1 MSDLYSELLVKKERT
16 AKDRLVKG
24 SIIALIVLLVLAGL
38 FIMPLLL
45 IAAIVLGVCAYLFI
59 FPGTDLEFEYLFVNG
74 ELDIDKIMAK
84 SKRKRVKSLN
94 ITECD
99 IMAPINSHRMDY
111 YNSNQKLQVQDFSSE
126 NPEHKRFAIH
136 VNEEKI
142 AKQAEKTKDCSEQ
155 ELQDIADVMEGTYEY
170 SVEQNVLT
178 LTDSEYGSQKTFEK
192 SGK

>member
-99 IMAPINSHRMDY
+99 IMAPLNSHRMDY
-111 YNSNQKLQVQDFSSE
+111 YNSNQKLKVQEFSSG
-126 NPEHKRFAIH
+126 NPEHKRFAI
-136 VNEEKI
+136 VCRDGADTCKVIIEPDEI
-142 AKQAEKTKDCSEQ
+142 LAKTMRNTAPSKVFLD
-155 ELQDIADVMEGTYEY
+155 
-170 SVEQNVLT
+170 
-178 LTDSEYGSQKTFEK
+178 
-192 SGK
+192 

>member
-99 IMAPINSHRMDY
+99 IMAPLNSHRMDY
-111 YNSNQKLQVQDFSSE
+111 YNGNQNMKVLDFSSG
-126 NPEHKRFAIH
+126 NPEHKRFGVITRLDG
-136 VNEEKI
+136 NLCKI
-142 AKQAEKTKDCSEQ
+142 ILEPDEALAQAMKNSAPSKVFLD
-155 ELQDIADVMEGTYEY
+155 
-170 SVEQNVLT
+170 
-178 LTDSEYGSQKTFEK
+178 
-192 SGK
+192 